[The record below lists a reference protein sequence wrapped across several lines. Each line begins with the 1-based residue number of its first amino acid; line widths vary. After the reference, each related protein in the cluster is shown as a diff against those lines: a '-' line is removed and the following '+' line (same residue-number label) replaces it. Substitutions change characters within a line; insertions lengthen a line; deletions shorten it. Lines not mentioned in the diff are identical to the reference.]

1 MSGTHVIGDLNREEI
16 AGSFYEIELRKTNQ
30 TVEKVIKRKD
40 NKREGKW
47 KAVRINLM
55 FDYCR
60 ELTSADS

>member
-47 KAVRINLM
+47 KTVRINLM
-55 FDYCR
+55 FG
-60 ELTSADS
+60 